1 MMKSPEKDDSSG
13 LTRKHDASI
22 ASCLIF
28 YYVMYEKGIKE
39 TQNKYLDRDYSFV
52 QQNIGS

>member
-13 LTRKHDASI
+13 LMRKHDASI
-22 ASCLIF
+22 ASCPIF
-28 YYVMYEKGIKE
+28 YYVMYKKGIKE